1 MPKPL
6 IKSAAPAA
14 PAAPAPTPEPKPK
27 PEPKAEVKPAPKAEA
42 PAPKVAKEES
52 KPKPPPPPKETAPPK
67 APAASPPA
75 TKSAPAAGTVEPM
88 KTEMVGR
95 RGPLAALGIG
105 APVYQFTEEP
115 SLSRV
120 EMQDA
125 TSPVG
130 RFMTEPAVAAAAERP
145 STAPDVADLWMM
157 RPHIEAI
164 RRVEQLRSEGKIGPQ
179 VRDTERPMSGTA
191 TTMRYPAAQPK
202 RVSPKAGKPE
212 LMRAPD
218 QNYIERP
225 TAQELDV
232 PLLGAQKLAGVIQER
247 SALDLK
253 HAQNQKII
261 RGLEAE
267 LATARSPATIDPTQ
281 SRAAQMEVR
290 AQRMGEISGKLRE
303 MAAKQRALTTQ
314 MAAKE
319 ATMREYGMTEEEINP
334 Q

>member
-14 PAAPAPTPEPKPK
+14 PAAPAPAPESKPPPKT
-27 PEPKAEVKPAPKAEA
+27 EA
-42 PAPKVAKEES
+42 PAPKAQTPAPKAAREES

-67 APAASPPA
+67 RSV
-75 TKSAPAAGTVEPM
+75 SAPIELPGTEI
-88 KTEMVGR
+88 VGR
-95 RGPLAALGIG
+95 RGPLAPLGIG
-105 APVYQFTEEP
+105 APVYGFTEGAPE
-115 SLSRV
+115 S
-120 EMQDA
+120 A
-125 TSPVG
+125 TAP
-130 RFMTEPAVAAAAERP
+130 PAV
-145 STAPDVADLWMM
+145 PDAADLWMM
-157 RPHIEAI
+157 RPQIEAI
-164 RRVEQLRSEGKIGPQ
+164 QRVEQLRREGKIGPQ
-179 VRDTERPMSGTA
+179 VQTLSGTA

-202 RVSPKAGKPE
+202 RVSPKAGKPA
-212 LMRAPD
+212 LVRAPKLED
-218 QNYIERP
+218 IERP

-232 PLLGAQKLAGVIQER
+232 PALGAQKLARVIQER

-253 HAQNQKII
+253 HAQNRKII

-267 LATARSPATIDPTQ
+267 LAAARSPATLNPTQ
-281 SRAAQMEVR
+281 SRAAQMEAR

>member
-14 PAAPAPTPEPKPK
+14 PAAPAPAPESKPPPKTEAPAA
-27 PEPKAEVKPAPKAEA
+27 PKAPAPKAPARAAREER
-42 PAPKVAKEES
+42 APK
-52 KPKPPPPPKETAPPK
+52 PPPKETVPPK
-67 APAASPPA
+67 EPAASPPA
-75 TKSAPAAGTVEPM
+75 TKSATNFGDLELPS
-88 KTEMVGR
+88 TEMIGR

-105 APVYQFTEEP
+105 APVYRFTEEP

-130 RFMTEPAVAAAAERP
+130 RFMTEPAVVAAAERP
-145 STAPDVADLWMM
+145 SAAPDAADLWMM
-157 RPHIEAI
+157 RPQIEAI
-164 RRVEQLRSEGKIGPQ
+164 QRVEQLRREGKIGPQ
-179 VRDTERPMSGTA
+179 VQTLSGTA

-202 RVSPKAGKPE
+202 RVSPKAGKPA
-212 LMRAPD
+212 LVRAPKLED
-218 QNYIERP
+218 IERP

-232 PLLGAQKLAGVIQER
+232 PALGAQKLARVIRENDALQQQMAKNRTEIR
-247 SALDLK
+247 S
-253 HAQNQKII
+253 
-261 RGLEAE
+261 LEAE
-267 LATARSPATIDPTQ
+267 LAAARSPATIDPPQ
-281 SRAAQMEVR
+281 SRAAQMEAR
-290 AQRMGEISGKLRE
+290 AQLMGEISGKLRE

-319 ATMREYGMTEEEINP
+319 ATMREYGMTEEEVIP